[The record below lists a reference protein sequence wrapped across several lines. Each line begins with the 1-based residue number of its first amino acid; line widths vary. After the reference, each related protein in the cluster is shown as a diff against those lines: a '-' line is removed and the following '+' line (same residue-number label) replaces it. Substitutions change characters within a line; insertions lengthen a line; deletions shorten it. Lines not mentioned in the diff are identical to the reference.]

1 MLAAASKTSSSLK
14 PGAGTTRSKA
24 GFPSVKVPV
33 LSTISIVTCRNPSIA
48 AASRNRMPCV
58 AARPVAAIIDI
69 GVASPNAQGQAMI
82 RTATA
87 FTKPYTQLGCGPNK
101 PQAGGGGGAAPAA
114 GAAGGPAAA
123 AAGRGV

>member
-48 AASRNRMPCV
+48 AASRNKMTYV
-58 AARPVAAIIDI
+58 TTRPVAAIIDI
-69 GVASPNAQGQAMI
+69 GVASPNAQGQA
-82 RTATA
+82 
-87 FTKPYTQLGCGPNK
+87 
-101 PQAGGGGGAAPAA
+101 GGGAAAA
-114 GAAGGPAAA
+114 GAGPGARRGGGP
-123 AAGRGV
+123 GK